1 MASTLEWGRD
11 KNYNNTVSIT
21 RGWCILLKVIIMTQQ
36 DRFFIPK
43 NIQKIID
50 NSEVLEIVNVE
61 CKSSL
66 QNKLY
71 DFIKW
76 FGIFQVGKMGMV
88 IAIRSLAGKI
98 DKLFGYKFFKGLCGV
113 EHVAKKNN
121 IKYKV
126 IHDSNSEDF
135 YKEVKELNPD
145 VILSF
150 SAPQVIK
157 EPLLSTPKYGIL
169 NVHGSLLPDYRGC
182 LPSFWYSFNDEEYG
196 GATVHY
202 MSKKIDDGDIVV
214 QDKVYIGDCKSMFE
228 LMKRTKKLGGKLMV
242 KAIKDL
248 ENGKLERKPNIASEG
263 RYFTWPT
270 EEQGKEFRA
279 KGKRLI

>member
-1 MASTLEWGRD
+1 M
-11 KNYNNTVSIT
+11 
-21 RGWCILLKVIIMTQQ
+21 LKVVIMTQQ
-36 DRFFIPK
+36 DRFYIPK

-66 QNKLY
+66 QNKVS

-76 FGIFQVGKMGMV
+76 FGIFQVGKMGIV
-88 IAIRSLAGKI
+88 TVLRILEGKI
-98 DKLFGYKFFKGLCGV
+98 DKLFNYKFHQGLCGV
-113 EHVAKKNN
+113 DYVAKKNN

-126 IHDSNSEDF
+126 IHDSNSEEF
-135 YKEVKELNPD
+135 YKEIKELKPD
-145 VILSF
+145 VVLSF

-157 EPLLSTPKYGIL
+157 EPLLSCPKYGIL

-182 LPSFWYSFNDEEYG
+182 MPSFWYIFNEEEYG

-202 MSKKIDDGDIVV
+202 MSGKIDDGDIVA
-214 QDKVYIGDCKSMFE
+214 QDKVYIGDCKSMFK
-228 LMKRTKKLGGKLMV
+228 LMEKTKRVGGDMMV
-242 KAIKDL
+242 KAIKNIETDS
-248 ENGKLERKPNIASEG
+248 LERRPNVASEG

-270 EEQGKEFRA
+270 AEQGKEFRA
-279 KGKRLI
+279 KRKRLI

>member
-1 MASTLEWGRD
+1 M
-11 KNYNNTVSIT
+11 I
-21 RGWCILLKVIIMTQQ
+21 KVIIMTQQ
-36 DRFFIPK
+36 DRFYIPK
-43 NIQKIID
+43 NIQKIIN

-66 QNKLY
+66 QNKLS

-76 FGIFQVGKMGMV
+76 FGIFQVGKMGIV
-88 IAIRSLAGKI
+88 TILRSLAGKL
-98 DKLFGYKFFKGLCGV
+98 DKLFGYKLYHGLCGV

-121 IKYKV
+121 IPYKV
-126 IHDSNSEDF
+126 INNSNSEDF
-135 YKEVKELNPD
+135 YNEVKELKPD

-157 EPLLSTPKYGIL
+157 EPLLSCPKYGIL

-182 LPSFWYSFNDEEYG
+182 MPSFWYIFNEEEYG

-202 MSKKIDDGDIVV
+202 MSAKIDDGDIVA
-214 QDKVYIGDCKSMFE
+214 QHKVHIGDCKSMFE
-228 LMKRTKKLGGKLMV
+228 LMERTKRVGGDMMV
-242 KAIKDL
+242 KAIKAM
-248 ENGKLERKPNIASEG
+248 ENGNLERRPNISSEG

-270 EEQGKEFRA
+270 AEQGKEFRA
-279 KGKRLI
+279 KRKRLI